1 MRAEERHQYILN
13 AIKKNGSVSILEA
26 AAALD
31 VSDETIR
38 RDINVLSE
46 KNLLK
51 KVRGGAS
58 AIKLPYRKE
67 KEYLRKNSDNQTE
80 RLAICNEAA
89 NMFHSNMVVALTR
102 GISITTMTS
111 LLSGLNDVTFVVNSL
126 SLAEELAD
134 KIRLG
139 EISGNVIMTGGEL
152 CLKTVSLI
160 GNAATDV
167 LDTYTFDLS
176 ICSCTA
182 LSAEG
187 ASVYLPTDSAYFS
200 RVAKR
205 SAVSVLL
212 VESFKL
218 GKKSTCTYARLS
230 DFDRIITDNKN
241 PVPDDILKA
250 LENSKTELV
259 VVECE

>member
-1 MRAEERHQYILN
+1 MRAEERHKYILN
-13 AIKKNGSVSILEA
+13 SIKKNGFVSILEA

-38 RDINVLSE
+38 RDINILSE

-58 AIKLPYRKE
+58 PIKLQYRKE
-67 KEYLRKNSDNQTE
+67 QEYLRKNSDNQTE
-80 RLAICNEAA
+80 RLAICKEAA
-89 NMFHSNMVVALTR
+89 NIFHSNMVVALTR
-102 GISITTMTS
+102 GTAMTTTAK

-126 SLAEELAD
+126 SLAEELAER
-134 KIRLG
+134 IRIG
-139 EISGNVIMTGGEL
+139 EISGDVIMTGGEL
-152 CLKTVSLI
+152 CMKTGSLV
-160 GNAATDV
+160 GNAATDM
-167 LDTYTFDLS
+167 LDTFTFNLS
-176 ICSCTA
+176 ICTCTA

-218 GKKSTCTYARLS
+218 GKKSTCTYAKLS
-230 DFDRIITDNKN
+230 DFDRIITDDKI
-241 PVPDDILKA
+241 PVPNDILKA
-250 LENSKTELV
+250 LENSKTELI

>member
-1 MRAEERHQYILN
+1 MHAEERHKYILN
-13 AIKKNGSVSILEA
+13 AIKKNGFLSILEA

-38 RDINVLSE
+38 RDINILSE

-58 AIKLPYRKE
+58 PIKLQYRKE
-67 KEYLRKNSDNQTE
+67 QEYLRKTDDNRIE
-80 RLAICNEAA
+80 REVICAEAA
-89 NMFHSNMVVALTR
+89 NMLHSNMVVALTR
-102 GISITTMTS
+102 GTAATTIAGM
-111 LLSGLNDVTFVVNSL
+111 LSGLKDITFVINSL
-126 SLAEELAD
+126 PLATELAE
-134 KIRLG
+134 RMRHG
-139 EISGNVIMTGGEL
+139 EISGNVIMTGGEV
-152 CLKTVSLI
+152 CLKTNCLV
-160 GNAATDV
+160 GNAATDFI
-167 LDTYTFDLS
+167 DTYTFNLS
-176 ICSCTA
+176 ICTCTA

-218 GKKSTCTYARLS
+218 GKKSTCTYAKLS
-230 DFDRIITDNKN
+230 DFDRIITDDKI
-241 PVPDDILKA
+241 PVPNDILKA
-250 LENSKTELV
+250 LENSKTELI